1 MTSSLFS
8 LSSLAGLGGLGSR
21 LGLSPAAAASAAVGS
36 AAATAKASF
45 ASSLGAGPPPIDWA
59 AYNWPTSFEVAG
71 LSFGVL
77 HFDLEELRAKRDAAV
92 FALARDA
99 YRWWQLTMCLMA
111 LNFVDCI
118 ALAAV
123 APAAYPG
130 INVLFSV
137 IWSMVWA
144 PAGMAVVYHA
154 YKGYADNSTLSKMA
168 AKGGCGAVAVLLAVM
183 VLGAFGNINGL
194 ASLGSGR
201 LQRDFAAAG
210 ASADAQQLWTGLVVV
225 ESLLWAADAAVFG
238 WVARRV
244 FLGPTAAN
252 AAQAVSA

>member
-8 LSSLAGLGGLGSR
+8 VSSLSAFGGLGGR
-21 LGLSPAAAASAAVGS
+21 LGLTPAAAATAAASG

-45 ASSLGAGPPPIDWA
+45 AASIGAGPPAIDWS
-59 AYNWPTSFEVAG
+59 AYNWPTSLEVGG

-99 YRWWQLTMCLMA
+99 YRWWQATMLLCA

-123 APAAYPG
+123 APSAYPG

-137 IWSMVWA
+137 AWALAWA
-144 PAGMAVVYHA
+144 PLGMAVVYHA
-154 YKGYADNSTLSKMA
+154 YKGFADNSTASKLA
-168 AKGGCGAVAVLLAVM
+168 AKAGCGAVAVLLAFM
-183 VLGAFGNINGL
+183 VLGAFGNLNGL
-194 ASLGSGR
+194 ASLGGPR
-201 LQRDFAAAG
+201 LQRDFVGAG
-210 ASADAQQLWTGLVVV
+210 GSADAQQLWYALVVV
-225 ESLLWAADAAVFG
+225 ESLLWTANGAVFA
-238 WVARRV
+238 WVARRI

-252 AAQAVSA
+252 AAVAVT